1 MGEHRQN
8 SHHSQDN
15 EHLLHSWVSLSCFI
29 MFLPIP
35 HFIPRKSLT
44 YFSVAGGYFAFI
56 CAVSCCRQLNFW
68 FTFIYLS
75 PLFYDPPILCY
86 MPTFHYFAES
96 IFCTI
101 CHNWSIHSS
110 IDGHLDY
117 VQVLQQMQLLWIFMC
132 KCTYIFISLGSCLGM
147 EWPSMWY
154 RCVFIVWRNSVFQSG
169 WSILHFLH

>member
-1 MGEHRQN
+1 MGEHMQN

-15 EHLLHSWVSLSCFI
+15 EHLLHSWASLSCFI

-35 HFIPRKSLT
+35 HFIPRKPLT
-44 YFSVAGGYFAFI
+44 CFSVAGGYFAFI
-56 CAVSCCRQLNFW
+56 CAVSYCRQFNFW

-96 IFCTI
+96 IFCII

-117 VQVLQQMQLLWIFMC
+117 VQVLQLTNAVAVNIHVQMHIYFHFSWVM
-132 KCTYIFISLGSCLGM
+132 SGNGM
-147 EWPSMWY
+147 AIH
-154 RCVFIVWRNSVFQSG
+154 VI
-169 WSILHFLH
+169 